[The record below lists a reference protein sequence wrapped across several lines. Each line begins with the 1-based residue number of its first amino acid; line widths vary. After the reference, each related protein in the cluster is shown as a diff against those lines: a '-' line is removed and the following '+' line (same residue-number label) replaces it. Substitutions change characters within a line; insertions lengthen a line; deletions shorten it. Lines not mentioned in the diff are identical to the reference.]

1 MCVWAAAAGIIII
14 RLTLTDK
21 KSSCCC
27 CRLQA
32 VCTSS
37 CLSFCFRFP
46 VMTKTGR
53 RQADRGGYQN
63 FRLICRHYYCRLNR
77 KNERLSIWLP
87 RLYGEGSSPTL
98 YKRGTVIRQT
108 DRGKERLESW
118 SNSEQ
123 GKGKTIQQQ
132 QCSTRT
138 KVEQQQQQSEK
149 KVQTSKQVQK
159 SKSRPRRHQAIAV
172 D

>member
-46 VMTKTGR
+46 VMTKTDRQRGIPEFPPNLPPLLLPIEQEKRETFHLIAPVVR
-53 RQADRGGYQN
+53 RGQQSYPVQAWYSDKKK
-63 FRLICRHYYCRLNR
+63 R
-77 KNERLSIWLP
+77 K
-87 RLYGEGSSPTL
+87 
-98 YKRGTVIRQT
+98 K
-108 DRGKERLESW
+108 ESW

-132 QCSTRT
+132 KCSTRT

-149 KVQTSKQVQK
+149 KVQTSQ
-159 SKSRPRRHQAIAV
+159 
-172 D
+172 